1 MEVKD
6 YGVNKKIAQKQEG
19 MTYSYSNKNQKYEA
33 PSFDRICLRPLK

>member
-19 MTYSYSNKNQKYEA
+19 MTYLYSNKKQKYEA